1 MRLPVDPT
9 VRNEQGARRAFR
21 TLSYFL
27 LFAVTVVP
35 RVSAQAVGLPLA
47 VRFTTT
53 TSAKVFHNPTS
64 PSSAIRNEFVTAEGL
79 YGVAAELQVPFT
91 SELAFTFAVEYLQHV
106 EEGDRPIALGG
117 SLRTL
122 PVRDGFVV
130 IPVEIGGAAFIPISD
145 ETFRLTMGA
154 GVGATFLHRIQ
165 EIAGVG
171 VTTQGT
177 PVGYGIHVSVE
188 FDVLILPGIYG
199 HFASR
204 FRDPEVTVTTRYA
217 KATVVHNGTTLVLP
231 SEPMHTRV
239 NVDGLSLSAGI
250 AVDLHRLF

>member
-9 VRNEQGARRAFR
+9 VRNERGAHRAFR
-21 TLSYFL
+21 PLSYLL
-27 LFAVTVVP
+27 LFAVTAVP

-47 VRFTTT
+47 VCFTTT
-53 TSAKVFHNPTS
+53 TSAKIFLNPNS
-64 PSSAIRNEFVTAEGL
+64 PSSTVRNEFVTAKGL
-79 YGVAAELQVPFT
+79 YGAAAELQVPLT
-91 SELAFTFAVEYLQHV
+91 PELAFTVAVEYLQHV

-145 ETFRLTMGA
+145 ESYRLTMGA
-154 GVGATFLHRIQ
+154 GIGATYLHRIQ

-171 VTTQGT
+171 VTADGT

-188 FDVLILPGIYG
+188 FDFLLVSGVYG
-199 HFASR
+199 HVAAR

-217 KATVVHNGTTLVLP
+217 KGTTVHKGTTLVLP
-231 SEPMHTRV
+231 SEPMQTRV
-239 NVDGLSLSAGI
+239 NVDGLSLSVGI
-250 AVDLHRLF
+250 AVDLHRFF